1 MRQKDLNICSPFLVN
16 GSETQPSFPPLV
28 VQRFRSWSCNLCLGG
43 NEFNIGYQSD
53 QRTYF
58 TGIKET
64 LTDKSVHARN
74 EIDINKLIDLT
85 GDSDEEEKNDAEV
98 SIDEITDLNPELE
111 NDLNHQVSNNDGSSY
126 VCSSLIQKMHA
137 NQRDIVPEHIV
148 EQFPQE
154 PTIEDNVDAG
164 NSDKNGGNE
173 NDIQD
178 LHQKKSSKKFKRMRL
193 LREILREDNEPI
205 AKQTRRGRP
214 TTQNPSRRKR
224 KLLLD
229 EDEYEDGDDAPLS
242 GFIKRVENRV
252 SDMSVYI
259 VSSLAQ
265 VAPNEEGLEEGLH
278 LSSNS
283 SPQTL
288 VRPIQEGLGE
298 TGSTGER
305 IFPLTSAFSRE
316 GRGVHIEEIDEAT
329 REHDELEALDALLQ
343 ISQNNIAIVEPE
355 TQIKKFKEMDFDL
368 NLPYYY
374 QSADREMLNR
384 KLGLGISIDLNVAI
398 GGSDLNPGECSKTKL
413 SEKPHAPA
421 IFGGNLI
428 GPSACGWLNQEEE
441 ETPTQHCGGTH
452 ATPVSLNNNIFERF
466 CGTNRNPADFTPI
479 EAGNPYMREKKDKVP
494 KRVSGEKR

>member
-1 MRQKDLNICSPFLVN
+1 
-16 GSETQPSFPPLV
+16 
-28 VQRFRSWSCNLCLGG
+28 
-43 NEFNIGYQSD
+43 
-53 QRTYF
+53 
-58 TGIKET
+58 
-64 LTDKSVHARN
+64 
-74 EIDINKLIDLT
+74 
-85 GDSDEEEKNDAEV
+85 
-98 SIDEITDLNPELE
+98 
-111 NDLNHQVSNNDGSSY
+111 
-126 VCSSLIQKMHA
+126 
-137 NQRDIVPEHIV
+137 VPEHIV

-214 TTQNPSRRKR
+214 TTQNPSSKFEESQRQENIMNKVAGEGDTKKLEKKGQPGRKR

-316 GRGVHIEEIDEAT
+316 GRGVHIEVSNKKKPIF
-329 REHDELEALDALLQ
+329 
-343 ISQNNIAIVEPE
+343 SQY
-355 TQIKKFKEMDFDL
+355 FFYW
-368 NLPYYY
+368 NLP
-374 QSADREMLNR
+374 
-384 KLGLGISIDLNVAI
+384 
-398 GGSDLNPGECSKTKL
+398 
-413 SEKPHAPA
+413 
-421 IFGGNLI
+421 
-428 GPSACGWLNQEEE
+428 
-441 ETPTQHCGGTH
+441 
-452 ATPVSLNNNIFERF
+452 
-466 CGTNRNPADFTPI
+466 
-479 EAGNPYMREKKDKVP
+479 
-494 KRVSGEKR
+494 

>member
-1 MRQKDLNICSPFLVN
+1 LQ
-16 GSETQPSFPPLV
+16 
-28 VQRFRSWSCNLCLGG
+28 
-43 NEFNIGYQSD
+43 
-53 QRTYF
+53 
-58 TGIKET
+58 
-64 LTDKSVHARN
+64 
-74 EIDINKLIDLT
+74 
-85 GDSDEEEKNDAEV
+85 
-98 SIDEITDLNPELE
+98 
-111 NDLNHQVSNNDGSSY
+111 
-126 VCSSLIQKMHA
+126 
-137 NQRDIVPEHIV
+137 
-148 EQFPQE
+148 
-154 PTIEDNVDAG
+154 
-164 NSDKNGGNE
+164 
-173 NDIQD
+173 
-178 LHQKKSSKKFKRMRL
+178 
-193 LREILREDNEPI
+193 
-205 AKQTRRGRP
+205 
-214 TTQNPSRRKR
+214 
-224 KLLLD
+224 
-229 EDEYEDGDDAPLS
+229 
-242 GFIKRVENRV
+242 
-252 SDMSVYI
+252 
-259 VSSLAQ
+259 
-265 VAPNEEGLEEGLH
+265 
-278 LSSNS
+278 
-283 SPQTL
+283 
-288 VRPIQEGLGE
+288 
-298 TGSTGER
+298 
-305 IFPLTSAFSRE
+305 
-316 GRGVHIEEIDEAT
+316 EIDEAT